1 MVIEFSILFL
11 NFLAFYTV
19 IYFLGRS
26 VSFSYIISN
35 KEATESKALKVGAK
49 EVGLELFYPII
60 GLFILGNLAVLLN
73 FFIPLKNTIF
83 ISIILFIILVFNFK
97 NKFDI
102 IELKIYL

>member
-35 KEATESKALKVGAK
+35 KATESKALKV
-49 EVGLELFYPII
+49 
-60 GLFILGNLAVLLN
+60 
-73 FFIPLKNTIF
+73 
-83 ISIILFIILVFNFK
+83 
-97 NKFDI
+97 
-102 IELKIYL
+102 ELKKLV